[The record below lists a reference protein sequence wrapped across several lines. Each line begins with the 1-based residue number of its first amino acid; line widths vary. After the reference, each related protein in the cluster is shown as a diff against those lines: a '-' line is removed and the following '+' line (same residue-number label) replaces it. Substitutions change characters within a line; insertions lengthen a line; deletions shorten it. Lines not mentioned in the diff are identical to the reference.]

1 MKNYYIMV
9 LVLLPTDCVIFV
21 KNLIDLEKNMI
32 VKELIMAE
40 SWGNFLLFS
49 SIVHHFS
56 TTDDFLYV
64 LIFYW
69 NFPGGLVVQTLTPM
83 QGAQV

>member
-1 MKNYYIMV
+1 MV
-9 LVLLPTDCVIFV
+9 LVLLPTDCVIFG

-49 SIVHHFS
+49 SIIHHS
-56 TTDDFLYV
+56 ATTDDFSYV
-64 LIFYW
+64 FIFYW
-69 NFPGGLVVQTLTPM
+69 NFPGDLVVQILTPVY
-83 QGAQV
+83 GAQV